1 MSIEQAADDK
11 QLIKE
16 LERRLLELQGN
27 ADKLNK
33 EVESLQ
39 ADNSRLN
46 QQLESQRA
54 ETLQMQMMLEQAHR
68 DIKMQYLGA
77 VKSFSRLMELRSPLL
92 VAHGLRVAELA
103 RLVAKEMHCGDD
115 ALQDIYVAGL
125 LHDIGKLGL
134 QDDTLFKPLVS
145 LDGEC
150 RVALMKHPMKG
161 QWAFQGLLEMTRV
174 AAIIRHHHER
184 YDGQGFPDGLADESI
199 PLGARILA
207 VAEDYDELQMGWLAA
222 KEFDDQQ
229 AQIFL
234 MGASGKRYDPAVIAV
249 LPAALEKLRAAEKAH
264 EKIMRG
270 EDLHEGLVLAR
281 DFVGPDG
288 FMWLSKD
295 HIVSRHFIDRVREGE
310 LQHGVSLKIYTV
322 KTANSRS
329 APNVSKDAAQPAK
342 QTGHVAF

>member
-1 MSIEQAADDK
+1 MEADKSAEEQLLLLEQARATAQALAD
-11 QLIKE
+11 QLATQVHDFQLANSKLEKTVDSQQKE
-16 LERRLLELQGN
+16 IYQ
-27 ADKLNK
+27 
-33 EVESLQ
+33 V
-39 ADNSRLN
+39 
-46 QQLESQRA
+46 QL
-54 ETLQMQMMLEQAHR
+54 MLDQAHR
-68 DIKMQYLGA
+68 DIKMQYLSA
-77 VKSFSRLMELRSPLL
+77 VKSFSNLMELRSPML

-103 RLVAKEMHCGDD
+103 RLMAKEMHCGDD

-134 QDDTLFKPLVS
+134 KDDTLFKPLVS

-161 QWAFQGLLEMTRV
+161 QWAFQGLSEMTRV

-207 VAEDYDELQMGWLAA
+207 VSEDYDELQMGWLAA

-229 AQIFL
+229 AQAFL
-234 MGASGKRYDPAVIAV
+234 VGASGKRYDPAVIAV

-264 EKIMRG
+264 EKIMHG
-270 EDLHEGLVLAR
+270 EDLYEGLVLSR

-295 HIVSRHFIDRVREGE
+295 HVVSRHFIDRVREGE
-310 LQHGVSLKIYTV
+310 LQHSVSLKIYTV
-322 KTANSRS
+322 KTANSRNTAATSKS
-329 APNVSKDAAQPAK
+329 ASQPAK
-342 QTGHVAF
+342 QTGHVAL